1 MTKPDSTPKA
11 FELRVPDVDIA
22 DLRDRLA
29 RSRLPDQAPGESW
42 AYGTEVAYLRGLI
55 EYWRA
60 GFDWR
65 AEEAALNA
73 FPQFRVRIDGID
85 LHYLH
90 VPGTGPNPMPL
101 LLLHGWP
108 GSVFEF
114 LDIIPRL
121 TDPARFGGNAQDA
134 FTVIAPS
141 LPGYGL
147 SFRPGQKRYGVPE
160 MADCVATL
168 MHDVLGFSR
177 FGAQGGDWGAAV
189 TSRLGYAYPDRMI
202 GIHINMM
209 MAAGRD
215 PSALQN
221 PTDEE
226 KRYLEE
232 LAHWLREETGYQWI
246 QGTRPQTLAFALTDS
261 PAGLAAWIVEK
272 FRAWSDCEGDV
283 ERAISRDRMLA
294 DISLYWFTGAIGS
307 SFWPYYARLHGS
319 VILPRGEAITVPTG
333 YAQFPREI
341 LKPPRTTAERVY
353 KDIRRWSVME
363 KGGHFA
369 ALEQP
374 ESLAREVRAFFREL
388 R

>member
-42 AYGTEVAYLRGLI
+42 TYGTDVAYLRGLI

-73 FPQFRVRIDGID
+73 FPQFRVPIDGID

-114 LDIIPRL
+114 LEIIPRL
-121 TDPARFGGNAQDA
+121 TDPARFGGNAEDA